1 MCVTDGSWQPLKLLR
16 DHVSSFSVWRGGGEG
31 KTNKSGQPVCTPLE
45 RPLKSQTTHLAA
57 PPPLPPSEPREMRVG
72 CSKDS
77 DKQLYIRSTSISCM
91 KPHCS
96 CVTKSKY
103 LPWARSGREWSAFR
117 PSITV
122 SRAPI
127 LITSWGR
134 AGKDGK
140 DRSGDKSS
148 WEESHHWK
156 RENVRWAIHA
166 CRLQRP
172 LKMGLRSWGR
182 TVKWLGAQP
191 PAGAPAPPR
200 TTTGTWA
207 R

>member
-16 DHVSSFSVWRGGGEG
+16 DHVSSSSVWRRGGGKDQQIRPTSLHTSGASSE
-31 KTNKSGQPVCTPLE
+31 KSNNSPCSPSS
-45 RPLKSQTTHLAA
+45 PS
-57 PPPLPPSEPREMRVG
+57 PSEPREMRVG

-156 RENVRWAIHA
+156 RENVRWAIYA